1 MGSKQKQAQIGQKE
15 SFERK
20 LKNRLALL
28 SEEGIESGKIDKDPL
43 VKKLRANVAA
53 MNNRLKAIDASE
65 KKNEELAKMKL
76 EKAAAPRKE
85 PEEIK
90 EKKVK
95 ETPVKKEPPAK
106 DKDKDKDKDKK
117 KKK

>member
-20 LKNRLALL
+20 LKNRLTLL
-28 SEEGIESGKIDKDPL
+28 SEEGIESRKIDKDVL
-43 VKKLRANVAA
+43 VKKLRANVEAI
-53 MNNRLKAIDASE
+53 NTRLKAIDANE
-65 KKNEELAKMKL
+65 KKNEELVRMKL
-76 EKAAAPRKE
+76 EKADSPRKE
-85 PEEIK
+85 PEGIK

-95 ETPVKKEPPAK
+95 ETPVEVKE
-106 DKDKDKDKDKK
+106 KK

>member
-1 MGSKQKQAQIGQKE
+1 MGSKQKETQTRQKE

-20 LKNRLALL
+20 LKDRLAIL
-28 SEEGIESGKIDKDPL
+28 SEQGIDSRKMDRDSL
-43 VKKLRANVAA
+43 VKKLRADVAA
-53 MNNRLKAIDASE
+53 INTRLKAIDAKE

-76 EKAAAPRKE
+76 EKANAPRKE

-95 ETPVKKEPPAK
+95 AAPVEVKE
-106 DKDKDKDKDKK
+106 KK

>member
-1 MGSKQKQAQIGQKE
+1 MGSNQKQTQIAQKE

-28 SEEGIESGKIDKDPL
+28 AAEGIDARKIDKDSL
-43 VKKLRANVAA
+43 VKKLLANVEAI
-53 MNNRLKAIDASE
+53 NTRLKAIEAIE

-76 EKAAAPRKE
+76 EKANAPRKE
-85 PEEIK
+85 LEGGK
-90 EKKVK
+90 EKKQKEAPVEVK
-95 ETPVKKEPPAK
+95 E
-106 DKDKDKDKDKK
+106 KK

>member
-28 SEEGIESGKIDKDPL
+28 SEEGIESGKIEKDPL

-53 MNNRLKAIDASE
+53 MNNRLKTIDASE

-76 EKAAAPRKE
+76 EKASAPRKE
-85 PEEIK
+85 PEGTK
-90 EKKVK
+90 GKKVK
-95 ETPVKKEPPAK
+95 ETPVEV
-106 DKDKDKDKDKK
+106 KDKDKDKK

>member
-20 LKNRLALL
+20 LKNRLTLL
-28 SEEGIESGKIDKDPL
+28 SEEGIESRKIDKDVL
-43 VKKLRANVAA
+43 VKKLRANVEAI
-53 MNNRLKAIDASE
+53 NTRLKAIDANE
-65 KKNEELAKMKL
+65 KKNEELVRMKL
-76 EKAAAPRKE
+76 EKAEAPRKE
-85 PEEIK
+85 PEGIK

-95 ETPVKKEPPAK
+95 EAPVEVKE
-106 DKDKDKDKDKK
+106 KK

>member
-15 SFERK
+15 SFELK
-20 LKNRLALL
+20 LKNRRALL
-28 SEEGIESGKIDKDPL
+28 SEEGIESRKIEKDPL
-43 VKKLRANVAA
+43 VKKLKANVTA

-85 PEEIK
+85 PEGTK
-90 EKKVK
+90 GKKVK
-95 ETPVKKEPPAK
+95 ETPVEVKVKDKAKVK
-106 DKDKDKDKDKK
+106 DKDK
-117 KKK
+117 

>member
-28 SEEGIESGKIDKDPL
+28 SEEGIESRKIDKDSL
-43 VKKLRANVAA
+43 VKKLRANVEAI
-53 MNNRLKAIDASE
+53 NTRLKAIDANE
-65 KKNEELAKMKL
+65 KKNEELARMKL

-85 PEEIK
+85 PEGIK

-95 ETPVKKEPPAK
+95 ETPVEVKE
-106 DKDKDKDKDKK
+106 KK